1 MVNPFK
7 RLRINGHSYDVKD
20 SGSVRFD
27 ESMSL
32 SDAEKERA
40 RNNIGAGTGGGSG
53 DVESVNGQTG
63 VVVLDA
69 EDVGALP
76 SDTVIPS
83 KTSDLQNDSG
93 FITSGE
99 APVQSVN
106 GQTGSVQLSIP
117 SKTSDL
123 QNDSGFITSAPVQS
137 VNGQTGAV
145 QLSIPSKTSDLQNDS
160 GFITSASVPEADSS
174 TPQNLGNASAGSS
187 SKFSRG
193 DHVHQ
198 FPDYVHV
205 GSSAPSDGNIDI
217 WLDTSSVG
225 QSAVTSVNGANGS
238 VVLDADD
245 VGAMSK
251 WVLLW
256 TNASPTSSFASQTVQ
271 LDLSG
276 YDFYAIEFLR
286 DTNSDSAYV
295 PMCIIKTGVLNDT
308 TYKNAVL
315 TTNGSVMV
323 IRDFC
328 QTSTGILFM
337 HCNKSNSYNGWNLV
351 QDNALAIPMRI
362 WGIKG
367 VTV

>member
-1 MVNPFK
+1 MTNPFK
-7 RLRINGHSYDVKD
+7 RLSINGHSYDAKD

-32 SDAEKERA
+32 TDEQKEIA
-40 RNNIGAGTGGGSG
+40 RNNIGAGTGGGGGG

-160 GFITSASVPEADSS
+160 GFITSANVPEADSS
-174 TPQNLGNASAGSS
+174 TPQGLGSASAGSS
-187 SKFSRG
+187 NKFSRG

-217 WLDTSSVG
+217 WLDTSGVG
-225 QSAVTSVNGANGS
+225 QSAVTSVNGANGT

-256 TNASPTSSFASQTVQ
+256 TNASPSSSFAEQTITINNISDYDWIAIKVSNSSGTIFIRNDGEMVQ
-271 LDLSG
+271 AEVFG
-276 YDFYAIEFLR
+276 YMGSNNMAFRYREI
-286 DTNSDSAYV
+286 TSPST
-295 PMCIIKTGVLNDT
+295 TGVLFSDCKQGVVGATSYTYTTRNDT
-308 TYKNAVL
+308 T
-315 TTNGSVMV
+315 
-323 IRDFC
+323 
-328 QTSTGILFM
+328 
-337 HCNKSNSYNGWNLV
+337 
-351 QDNALAIPMRI
+351 IPLSI